1 MTHWHTHTWPRW
13 HMTPGTWHIIKPHS
27 CRKGAFALHCWIA
40 SCLVRS
46 LAAFALSPGKTTW
59 GSSESKSIL
68 LMTGTGTQKS
78 LRWLPEQISWLPTNY
93 SHKLHVALSTV
104 APFAVAMF
112 SWVESQTRFDK
123 AFFMKYVKPLYVLLP
138 HGIGSLKFKAHDRLM
153 QVNHQLQMSYWM
165 NY

>member
-1 MTHWHTHTWPRW
+1 MTQMTHD
-13 HMTPGTWHIIKPHS
+13 TWHLTHHKTSLLSQRGICPPLLNCFLSCAKPS
-27 CRKGAFALHCWIA
+27 CICTFTGQNNLRQQWKQIN
-40 SCLVRS
+40 
-46 LAAFALSPGKTTW
+46 
-59 GSSESKSIL
+59 SSDRNWNW
-68 LMTGTGTQKS
+68 KS

-104 APFAVAMF
+104 APFAVAIF